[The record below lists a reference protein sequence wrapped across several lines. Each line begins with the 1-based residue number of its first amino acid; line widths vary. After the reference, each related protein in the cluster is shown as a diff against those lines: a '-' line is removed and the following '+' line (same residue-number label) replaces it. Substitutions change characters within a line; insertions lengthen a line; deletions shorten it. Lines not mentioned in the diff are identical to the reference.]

1 MSNING
7 MLEAREE
14 TSIRFYGEWT
24 GPEAD
29 RLNES
34 FLDAIG
40 ICHKLPDHIRYMDGM
55 SGKKYRYLI
64 NNLIHRTPDARY
76 LEIGSWKGSTAC
88 SAIYGNQVKATC
100 IDNWSDFGGPKDE
113 FLSNIEKAKN
123 DSVDFRFIES
133 DFRRVDYSS
142 IGKYN
147 IYMFDGPHLE
157 QDQYDGV
164 FMVQEALDDVYTLI
178 VDDFNQP
185 EVQRGTLRAIED
197 LGHTIVAQIMV
208 ATLQEGYNPKLCYQ
222 YSDWHNGYFI
232 GVVKKQQVDTET
244 K

>member
-1 MSNING
+1 MSNLNG
-7 MLEAREE
+7 MFEPREE

-24 GPEAD
+24 SPEAE
-29 RLNES
+29 RLQQA
-34 FLDAIG
+34 FFDAIG
-40 ICHKLPDHIRYMDGM
+40 LYHELPDAIRYMDGM

-64 NNLIHRTPDARY
+64 NNLIATTPDCRY

-88 SAIYGNQVKATC
+88 SAIYNNELKATC
-100 IDNWSDFGGPKDE
+100 IDNWSEFGGPKQE
-113 FLSNIEKAKN
+113 FLNNINQAKN
-123 DSVDFRFIES
+123 DKVEFNFIEQ

-147 IYMFDGPHLE
+147 VYMFDGPHLE

-164 FMVQEALDDVYTLI
+164 YMVQEALDDVYTLI